1 MGWCPFVVAAVVDR
15 FYNFSRR
22 ALGFIDFF
30 PVWWIVFFFS
40 LSMLFQ
46 LFFSSPLAV
55 RGGNLKNHQ
64 NGKKKLKPR
73 HANFISPLYEFLG
86 TKLFANEKSLRCRE
100 WRNFIVEGN
109 SSKFLLNWNSS
120 ELLQKMFSA
129 ATDSLTKATRLRTRP
144 ETVRMKRL
152 NYANLRQNDEA
163 ITAGNRETNIKI
175 SARLCVNIIISIR
188 AREQFCK

>member
-1 MGWCPFVVAAVVDR
+1 MPFCCCCCCGSFLQLFSSCFR
-15 FYNFSRR
+15 LHRLFSRLMNR
-22 ALGFIDFF
+22 FLLLPFDVVSTF
-30 PVWWIVFFFS
+30 FFFS
-40 LSMLFQ
+40 TRSARREFKE
-46 LFFSSPLAV
+46 SSEW
-55 RGGNLKNHQ
+55 
-64 NGKKKLKPR
+64 KKKLKPR

-163 ITAGNRETNIKI
+163 ITAGNRETNIKL